1 MRTKSSRVLLVIVA
15 TILIY
20 LMCFSLFGCS
30 EAISIPECR
39 MATIESTG
47 GSEWCIKIT
56 SESPSVVMCRDL
68 GKRTE
73 CWTIVANY
81 YSCVNIEAEIGEII
95 TFDDNGAECSV
106 TVR

>member
-1 MRTKSSRVLLVIVA
+1 MKASRIFLAIIA

-20 LMCFSLFGCS
+20 WMCFALFSCT
-30 EAISIPECR
+30 EPITIPECR
-39 MATIESTG
+39 MATIENTRDRQ
-47 GSEWCIKIT
+47 WCIKIS

>member
-1 MRTKSSRVLLVIVA
+1 MRTKASRVLLVIVA

-20 LMCFSLFGCS
+20 IMCFSLFGCS

-81 YSCVNIEAEIGEII
+81 YSCVNIEASIGEII

>member
-30 EAISIPECR
+30 EAISIPVCR
-39 MATIESTG
+39 LAAIENTG
-47 GSEWCIKIT
+47 GSDWRIKIS